1 MKPDKA
7 ISILPYRCL
16 ASGGVSDPRNGTM
29 MKRFSL
35 IDIGER
41 AGSGV
46 PSIFSVW
53 KQQGWSE
60 PTILVSSEPN
70 RSTLILPLSK
80 SDDKKV
86 TIKSDDKKVTIKASA
101 QKNMIIDYLTDHDSG
116 RVTQMVEL
124 LGVKATRVKK
134 LLYELIDEGI
144 VVAEGGNRNRTYR
157 LKS

>member
-1 MKPDKA
+1 MTNPGDFRIE
-7 ISILPYRCL
+7 ISDAL
-16 ASGGVSDPRNGTM
+16 SGGVSDPRNGTM
-29 MKRFSL
+29 MKMFNL

-60 PTILVSSEPN
+60 PTITVSSEPN
-70 RSTLILPLSK
+70 RSTLVLPLTKNGNKK
-80 SDDKKV
+80 SAIKIGDKKSAITAAKV
-86 TIKSDDKKVTIKASA
+86 DTIIT
-101 QKNMIIDYLTDHDSG
+101 YLTDHPIANANEIAQ
-116 RVTQMVEL
+116 VTGL
-124 LGVKATRVKK
+124 KPSRTRDYLNK
-134 LLYELIDEGI
+134 LIQEGI

>member
-29 MKRFSL
+29 MKMFNL

-60 PTILVSSEPN
+60 PTITVSSEPN
-70 RSTLILPLSK
+70 RSTLVLPLTKGAKTFAGIYVGEATS
-80 SDDKKV
+80 
-86 TIKSDDKKVTIKASA
+86 TLLH
-101 QKNMIIDYLTDHDSG
+101 QFP
-116 RVTQMVEL
+116 VERAGFEQL
-124 LGVKATRVKK
+124 LGRSGSHDAA
-134 LLYELIDEGI
+134 
-144 VVAEGGNRNRTYR
+144 VV
-157 LKS
+157 